1 MSGWL
6 CCYQDIEGFE
16 AAQNK
21 IELRGSPQC
30 SDGNTYALR
39 LLSEDKIRHLAAVER
54 NLDLLRRGLTKFNT
68 EGADKVLVKALC
80 LNLEQLSVFSAA
92 CWMSVGG
99 VLPECCC
106 GLGDILVNVRV
117 IS

>member
-1 MSGWL
+1 MCSLQGV
-6 CCYQDIEGFE
+6 EGFE

-68 EGADKVLVKALC
+68 EGADKVLFGGMC
-80 LNLEQLSVFSAA
+80 PNLERA
-92 CWMSVGG
+92 
-99 VLPECCC
+99 
-106 GLGDILVNVRV
+106 
-117 IS
+117 